1 MIFAFSRYDIRQ
13 TSLSLVHDLY
23 AFQALAVV
31 LLCISRSLKK
41 YPKKRKNK
49 INQTYAPP
57 KLKAKNVFNEGV

>member
-49 INQTYAPP
+49 INQTYEPP
-57 KLKAKNVFNEGV
+57 QAQGKKCF